1 MLPKDSASSMEA
13 SPSRR
18 HKEALSGAETSE
30 FYGKEVLQNV
40 SVASMIPEGGKGYL
54 PGSLT
59 LRGSLYS
66 KDLKTIGYNQ
76 PEDWPGSPVC
86 AQAGRVASAPK
97 GLAAAFYRGGNV
109 PRAIITFR
117 NDFVGLIAAHK
128 SFCVCSKG
136 SRTSPIG
143 C

>member
-1 MLPKDSASSMEA
+1 MLPPSSTEA
-13 SPSRR
+13 SPSGR
-18 HKEALSGAETSE
+18 HKEALSGAEISE

-59 LRGSLYS
+59 FRGTLYS
-66 KDLKTIGYNQ
+66 RGPEDYRVRS

-109 PRAIITFR
+109 PRAIITTR

-136 SRTSPIG
+136 SRTLPIG